1 MHRNSEIKIAT
12 KNEKGVFEH
21 NPLIQFNSST
31 SPKLLLCKEDILC
44 LLKLSDWRNT
54 HNKLSNSGERAYMN
68 IFLNNLQEAELIE
81 AKENIIIVI
90 EIEINISKIILDTL
104 LASATDAYAKLA
116 KDFKNIKRNAL
127 LNGVT
132 MTLDNPANDFEI
144 KNRYFFEQNPS
155 ILQVK
160 KLISVI
166 LDLQEQV
173 WLWTRKESDKLNPK
187 SLERNVSRTHT
198 AYGRLASF
206 ISWPGDKIHP
216 LSLSEEGFVNTSD
229 TSIRLRHYLN
239 TEVMVEEDAANLR
252 ENIASMDSS
261 TNTINVPLYKTINY
275 FPA

>member
-1 MHRNSEIKIAT
+1 MA
-12 KNEKGVFEH
+12 
-21 NPLIQFNSST
+21 
-31 SPKLLLCKEDILC
+31 
-44 LLKLSDWRNT
+44 
-54 HNKLSNSGERAYMN
+54 
-68 IFLNNLQEAELIE
+68 
-81 AKENIIIVI
+81 
-90 EIEINISKIILDTL
+90 
-104 LASATDAYAKLA
+104 
-116 KDFKNIKRNAL
+116 
-127 LNGVT
+127 
-132 MTLDNPANDFEI
+132 LDNPANDFEI

-275 FPA
+275 FPAWKHTSEIENSEIPQFWESDISQLWIPKFSEFLMSANFQNGSIWLWNSHLHLFLVGRLNFKSLSRPEMKIFSKLKQDTKYLIEEINNLKDEILKIQPDKLNEKTPEKIYEDIVNEKSEESIK